1 MSHCCFILNC
11 SKAGS
16 RFPAIQFPLQ
26 MCQSNS
32 SAFCSRNCWFSSS
45 LWLTSSIAK
54 LTNQHE
60 DSGHLMDTCPT
71 TNMNNQPDLLLST
84 AFLSET
90 TELVFY
96 QLSQGAAS
104 NTSLPECR
112 GCSIPEEPH
121 IHFPNLTIFHIQV
134 FSSPRS
140 RSLPD
145 PLHFTGCFHHCKR
158 LPTTPVPEMYLIG
171 SGNQQE
177 LSRRMKS
184 KRCNGIVAICE
195 PALASTLERGVKNH
209 KQFYHKVCYH

>member
-1 MSHCCFILNC
+1 MSHRCFILNC

-32 SAFCSRNCWFSSS
+32 SAFCSSSCWVFSS
-45 LWLTSSIAK
+45 LWLTSPITK
-54 LTNQHE
+54 LTNQHKV
-60 DSGHLMDTCPT
+60 DSGHLMDTCSI
-71 TNMNNQPDLLLST
+71 TNMNNQPDLLLLI
-84 AFLSET
+84 AFLSAHRT
-90 TELVFY
+90 GFLPAELRICKQHF
-96 QLSQGAAS
+96 SP
-104 NTSLPECR
+104 LPECR

-121 IHFPNLTIFHIQV
+121 THFPNLTIFHIQV
-134 FSSPRS
+134 FSSPTS
-140 RSLPD
+140 RSSPD

-195 PALASTLERGVKNH
+195 PALASTLE
-209 KQFYHKVCYH
+209 